1 MIDSNKNYSQF
12 IDDKN
17 RSLYNKIKDKI
28 NDNQNKYAIN
38 FNYLSQAINKLND
51 NNNLN
56 EEEKKEIKYTKKL
69 NVIFNQIR
77 DNYIIY
83 LIINSKINNI
93 YNYKNKFILFM
104 GEDYLFDAFS
114 LINKKFLGLS
124 YISFI
129 DNNKKDFNDFK
140 IEQIIS
146 DKIII
151 NNFKDKIIYIIENN
165 DNYNFCL
172 NKKTYNY
179 HSIIQTDDKY
189 LLFDIIK
196 EDKLQF
202 SIIDLSN
209 YNDKRSDKLIK
220 LIDLKIQS
228 NPPKILLNQN
238 FNKFIYSYDD
248 NQLCVV
254 NLFLNE
260 PKIENNVIEKDII
273 PIKLKKINNSEIKP
287 KIYNHSGYHNDTYIP
302 DNLLKKEGSFSS
314 KRKQKEVFIIFNFEK
329 DYYFNKFVI
338 SYENKDLDCRIKK
351 FKVTV
356 YDNKWRITNE
366 YNLNVKTQDD
376 AVSTEL
382 GDKGTYLRFDFLEN
396 FEVLFLLQNKF
407 NFLVKNFMR

>member
-114 LINKKFLGLS
+114 LINKKLLGLS

-202 SIIDLSN
+202 SIID
-209 YNDKRSDKLIK
+209 Y
-220 LIDLKIQS
+220 
-228 NPPKILLNQN
+228 
-238 FNKFIYSYDD
+238 F
-248 NQLCVV
+248 NQL
-254 NLFLNE
+254 
-260 PKIENNVIEKDII
+260 
-273 PIKLKKINNSEIKP
+273 
-287 KIYNHSGYHNDTYIP
+287 
-302 DNLLKKEGSFSS
+302 
-314 KRKQKEVFIIFNFEK
+314 FIH
-329 DYYFNKFVI
+329 
-338 SYENKDLDCRIKK
+338 
-351 FKVTV
+351 
-356 YDNKWRITNE
+356 
-366 YNLNVKTQDD
+366 
-376 AVSTEL
+376 
-382 GDKGTYLRFDFLEN
+382 
-396 FEVLFLLQNKF
+396 
-407 NFLVKNFMR
+407 